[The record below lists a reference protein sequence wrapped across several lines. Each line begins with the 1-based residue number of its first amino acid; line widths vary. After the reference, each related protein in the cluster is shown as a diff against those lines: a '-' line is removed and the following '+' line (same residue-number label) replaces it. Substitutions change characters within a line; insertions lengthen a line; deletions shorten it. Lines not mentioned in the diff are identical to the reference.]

1 MCVHLFIP
9 VPTLLLDVL
18 ILCILLCEDFP
29 LPPFHG
35 SEIIDYRDDLEIN
48 PLVFS
53 RLFPL
58 KPKRCFRDTCQ

>member
-1 MCVHLFIP
+1 MCAFIHP
-9 VPTLLLDVL
+9 GSYTYSIVF

-35 SEIIDYRDDLEIN
+35 SEIIDNRDDLEIN
-48 PLVFS
+48 PLAFS

>member
-1 MCVHLFIP
+1 MCAFIHPGSYTYSHLMYSVVRRFS
-9 VPTLLLDVL
+9 
-18 ILCILLCEDFP
+18 

-35 SEIIDYRDDLEIN
+35 SEIIDNRDDLEIN
-48 PLVFS
+48 PLAFS